1 MRQLIWV
8 RGNWKCQTFDL
19 MLLSKYKREPG
30 AWNKHVPFQGNNH
43 NSTSD
48 FYKNLLLF
56 VIINLKIPTCR
67 WFLILQLSPWVLH
80 KQHSQARGGWSPIFF
95 LLPFSIFPSF
105 SSFFQVSRLLPAYNL
120 NLWKKKK
127 VTSISGYCF
136 FSNHLVKIDPCTM
149 RTAMAQFWLSTL
161 EAFGHW
167 WTVLLSILRVKRSL
181 SCNRA

>member
-48 FYKNLLLF
+48 FYKNLLVF

-80 KQHSQARGGWSPIFF
+80 KPHSQARRGWSPIFF

-120 NLWKKKK
+120 NLNWT
-127 VTSISGYCF
+127 TSDPEHKEHIYFIYLFCLRKLSRKNIHVLF
-136 FSNHLVKIDPCTM
+136 LNHENK
-149 RTAMAQFWLSTL
+149 
-161 EAFGHW
+161 
-167 WTVLLSILRVKRSL
+167 LRS
-181 SCNRA
+181 